1 MPCNGANFVEEVK
14 KLRTYEALYI
24 INPTLDDDAIQ
35 TVAKEVED
43 LVTNQGGAIVRS
55 EIWGRRKL
63 AYMVKKHTDGFYVL
77 LRFTATADFVKK
89 LETYYKLSES
99 ILRYHIVYF
108 DEHTLKLEAE
118 QQRRNLEEARNAA
131 NRSRDDDDDDDD
143 PVPAGRRSRDEDED

>member
-1 MPCNGANFVEEVK
+1 M
-14 KLRTYEALYI
+14 RTYEALYI
-24 INPTLDDDAIQ
+24 IDPTLEDDAIQ

-55 EIWGRRKL
+55 ETWGRRKL
-63 AYMVKKHTDGFYVL
+63 AYIVKKHTDGFYVL
-77 LRFTATADFVKK
+77 LRLTANPDFVKK
-89 LETYYKLSES
+89 LESYYKLSES